1 MEILSCR
8 VSQGLSLHGRTLPG
22 NLNYGLCSVEGCDS
36 LLGES
41 LATWL
46 KTLPSEWFWSNS
58 KDENMTWSLESLY
71 RNVDKGL
78 SSCCHLLIRNRWPEP
93 FPQQLNFC
101 PSQSNMSE
109 KKNTILIC
117 DCNGIWDVLVVG
129 YKALH
134 EYSFVF

>member
-8 VSQGLSLHGRTLPG
+8 VSRGLHLHGRTLPG
-22 NLNYGLCSVEGCDS
+22 NLNYGLRSGEGCDS
-36 LLGES
+36 LLRES

-78 SSCCHLLIRNRWPEP
+78 SRCCHLLIRNRWAEP
-93 FPQQLNFC
+93 FPQQLNFW
-101 PSQSNMSE
+101 PRKSNMSG
-109 KKNTILIC
+109 KKITIVIC
-117 DCNGIWDVLVVG
+117 DCHGIWDVLVVG
-129 YKALH
+129 YKALY